1 MPHSLTHI
9 LIHALFSTKRREPM
23 IDRKLRSRLWAY
35 MGGIVRECGGGVVA
49 IGGTADH
56 VHVLFTVPPTV
67 SVADTMRL
75 VKTNSSRWVHE
86 EFPTRKSFAWQTGYA
101 AFSVSASNVERVKR
115 YIADQEEHHRKATFQ
130 EEYLAFLK
138 RHGVAYD
145 ERYLWD

>member
-9 LIHALFSTKRREPM
+9 LIHAIFSIKGREPL
-23 IDRKLRSRLWAY
+23 IDRELRPRLWAY
-35 MGGIVRECGGGVVA
+35 VVGIVRESGGGSIA

-56 VHVLFTVPPTV
+56 IHLLVSIPPTMP
-67 SVADTMRL
+67 VADIMRL

-115 YIADQEEHHRKATFQ
+115 YIADQEEHHRKVTFQ
-130 EEYLAFLK
+130 EEYVAFLK